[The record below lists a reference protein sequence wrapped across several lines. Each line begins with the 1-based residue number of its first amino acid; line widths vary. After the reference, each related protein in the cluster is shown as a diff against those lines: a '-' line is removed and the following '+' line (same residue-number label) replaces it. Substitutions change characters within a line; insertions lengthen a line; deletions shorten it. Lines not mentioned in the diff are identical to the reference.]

1 MKSKNRVNPAGCDA
15 DLERLLSEARP
26 VEALDLKGLAQAI
39 EALHQDPDFI
49 AESAKG
55 LLIEDILRAMDES
68 HITKSELARRM
79 GKSRQQINVLL
90 DEEKKNNFTIETM
103 ARISTAL
110 GQRLVVRLLP
120 DTPEA

>member
-1 MKSKNRVNPAGCDA
+1 MGFLSVNIYIDMIPN
-15 DLERLLSEARP
+15 
-26 VEALDLKGLAQAI
+26 
-39 EALHQDPDFI
+39 
-49 AESAKG
+49 
-55 LLIEDILRAMDES
+55 
-68 HITKSELARRM
+68 ITKSELARRM

-120 DTPEA
+120 DNPEA